1 MPALCVLLRRRPL
14 LSHLL
19 RRPLR
24 LRLWPRLRLRA
35 RLLDASARL
44 RRGLPNRLLTHLRLR
59 PHLLLPLRGP
69 LPALRGGLGVRLP
82 ACFHLLLHRGALLP
96 ARGESLLTL
105 GLPLRLLLLPRG
117 HPFPLRAL
125 PLGHARSPVVRRL
138 RRGRLRRYLLL
149 LSCRTLLL
157 GGRSLLLPVLS
168 LQLLQPA
175 SGFAVSAS
183 RLRRERRHLLTSLL
197 IHCGRAP
204 TPWRLTGRGPA
215 RFVTPLRGR
224 ARALVPELKLLP
236 LPAFGDCLD
245 T

>member
-1 MPALCVLLRRRPL
+1 MPLPLATAVSLALRRPRLRGLRRRPLPALCVL
-14 LSHLL
+14 LL

-24 LRLWPRLRLRA
+24 LRLRLRLRA

-96 ARGESLLTL
+96 ASLLTL

-125 PLGHARSPVVRRL
+125 PLGHARGPVVRRL

-157 GGRSLLLPVLS
+157 
-168 LQLLQPA
+168 
-175 SGFAVSAS
+175 
-183 RLRRERRHLLTSLL
+183 
-197 IHCGRAP
+197 
-204 TPWRLTGRGPA
+204 
-215 RFVTPLRGR
+215 
-224 ARALVPELKLLP
+224 
-236 LPAFGDCLD
+236 
-245 T
+245 